1 MPSLLPW
8 KRAQEPSPGGQDSP
22 AGRARL
28 QADPPGSRQPLS
40 VWAHLQTLSST
51 WEAVAQQQGAP
62 LIPGEAPLSP
72 GLSQVINQSC

>member
-22 AGRARL
+22 AGRARP
-28 QADPPGSRQPLS
+28 APGGPTRQPLS
-40 VWAHLQTLSST
+40 VWAHLQTLGSA

-62 LIPGEAPLSP
+62 LIPGKAPLSP